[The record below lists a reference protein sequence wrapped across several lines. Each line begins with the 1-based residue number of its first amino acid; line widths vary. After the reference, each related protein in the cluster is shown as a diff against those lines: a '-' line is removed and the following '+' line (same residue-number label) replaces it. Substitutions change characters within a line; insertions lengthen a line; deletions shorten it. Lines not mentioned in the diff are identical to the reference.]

1 MKPLRL
7 SLLALTC
14 ALASACATTGTNP
27 TSAPPPVDAPV
38 VADDAVAQSAA
49 PQAAT
54 DTVEATTEPTTPAP
68 DATQSEDARDAASA
82 DAETDFA
89 AIYGN
94 PATGEATSGVAASAA
109 YDPWEKYNRRVH
121 VFNSKVDRAIARP
134 LARAYVAA
142 IPQPIRTGIGNFF
155 DNLGGPVKIG
165 RAHV

>member
-68 DATQSEDARDAASA
+68 DAVLCPHCRE
-82 DAETDFA
+82 
-89 AIYGN
+89 GHL
-94 PATGEATSGVAASAA
+94 
-109 YDPWEKYNRRVH
+109 RRVRGKNGY
-121 VFNSKVDRAIARP
+121 FWGCSNYPRCTA
-134 LARAYVAA
+134 
-142 IPQPIRTGIGNFF
+142 TF
-155 DNLGGPVKIG
+155 DDDHGKPALG
-165 RAHV
+165 